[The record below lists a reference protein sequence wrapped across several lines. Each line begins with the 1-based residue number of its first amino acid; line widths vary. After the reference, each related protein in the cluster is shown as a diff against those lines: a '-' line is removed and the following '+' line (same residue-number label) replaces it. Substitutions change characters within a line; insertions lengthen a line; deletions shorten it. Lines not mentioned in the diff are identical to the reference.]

1 MLCYYSF
8 PALETNHN
16 LTTLSDF
23 TLGSRHM
30 FLINCF
36 QSAGWVKSSQGNF
49 GGGIRELGSPKKRK
63 ESMYLWDT
71 YMSVQGD
78 VSAHSYL
85 WLYECHLLGV
95 MSFWCLRSY
104 PALLVCVC
112 VPALG
117 VVIWSTV
124 VLKLGFSSLY
134 LLRSCPHSCTTSGDD
149 EAQPTDYLC
158 QSYLF

>member
-49 GGGIRELGSPKKRK
+49 GGG
-63 ESMYLWDT
+63 MYLWNT

-95 MSFWCLRSY
+95 MSFCGLRSH

-112 VPALG
+112 FPALG

-134 LLRSCPHSCTTSGDD
+134 LLRSCPHSCTTSGDG